1 MYATFVFAVIVI
13 AILIVKRMLWDHYEP
28 EVPGKIQELRRVD
41 RTRAAIYVFAWL
53 SGIALVL
60 AAVYAVQSV
69 PNGNGLGVAI
79 GLGVGIALLLVSNAI
94 SSKYGVTANA
104 IDGAGIG
111 ILYVVCYAMHVRWNL
126 VPLAAALVAMLL
138 VTAVALFLAMRRGS
152 FFIAILGLIG
162 GFAAPSLLGFS
173 DPRTELFAYLFILNA
188 AISWLAFRMRW
199 PLLIALSV
207 LRITIYE
214 WTWVLQSLTD
224 SQLWLAAVIF
234 AAFAI
239 VAAAPFWYRS
249 WYDYPAHFRSIAA
262 VAVLLPLLFAFY
274 MAGNTNYGAHVNVL
288 FGFLLT
294 IALTLFAIVWRGGP
308 VWLHVAGGV
317 ATLLTFGIW
326 FWQWWS
332 QLNAPGSWPEGP
344 VPGLVLTIAVWT
356 ALFIALYLIRTTIF
370 AALLFA
376 VFIGMAFRQ
385 PEDSATL
392 IVAMI
397 GLLIA
402 VLITFIRR
410 GDAILAA
417 IAIAIAAKAVMVLN
431 PLSPLY
437 AVRVSHTLN
446 PPPMPWLVL
455 AAFAILFA
463 ALFALAAKLGRPV
476 FAIIAVA
483 FYAWMLVTVYAPTT
497 AGQLAFAIVPYA
509 LFAAY
514 AFFASRSLMA
524 DVALVL
530 ASLVFFLSAT
540 VTLQSV
546 AGIIPLIEAAVL
558 LALLWRAG
566 RDEPRFTLLVM
577 AALAFFNAA
586 LPFLLPKPFIVIA
599 LALESLALL
608 RLFTRDG
615 YRGFLVWSIGL
626 GIGLYIWI
634 TLDPTIYTYVDTYTF
649 FAYILGFAVAICGG
663 VMLFAAY
670 ITPRNMP
677 RLILLFSLLGLTES
691 WYLINIIIANVYHSS
706 GSALNVGFMDF
717 SAKEDVT
724 YTIAWA
730 VIATGLLFIGLRWDW
745 QGARVGATGLL
756 LLAIAKCFLHDVIRR
771 GDPYRVYSLIGVAL
785 SLLVVGILLQRYS
798 VRRTAAVA
806 A

>member
-28 EVPGKIQELRRVD
+28 EVPGKIHELRRVD
-41 RTRAAIYVFAWL
+41 WTPATINAFAWL

-60 AAVYAVQSV
+60 AAVYAVQSM
-69 PNGNGLGVAI
+69 PNGNWLAAAI
-79 GLGVGIALLLVSNAI
+79 GLGIGIALLFVSAAI
-94 SSKYGVTANA
+94 SGKYGVTADA

-126 VPLAAALVAMLL
+126 VPLWVALLAMVA
-138 VTAVALFLAMRRGS
+138 VTAVALFLAARRGS
-152 FFIAILGLIG
+152 YFIAILGLIG

-173 DPRTELFAYLFILNA
+173 DQPAELFAYLFILNA
-188 AISWLAFRMRW
+188 AVSWLAFRMRW

-249 WYDYPAHFRSIAA
+249 WYDYSPHFRYLAA

-274 MAGNTNYGAHVNVL
+274 VAGNTNYGAQVNIL
-288 FGFLLT
+288 FGFLLV

-308 VWLHVAGGV
+308 AWLHVAGGI
-317 ATLLTFGIW
+317 ATLLTFAIW

-332 QLNAPGSWPEGP
+332 QLNAPGNWPAGP
-344 VPGLVLTIAVWT
+344 VSGLMLSIAVWT

-370 AALLFA
+370 AGLLFG
-376 VFIGMAFRQ
+376 VFIGMAYRQ
-385 PEDSATL
+385 PQDSATL

-402 VLITFIRR
+402 VLITFLRR
-410 GDAILAA
+410 RDAILGA
-417 IAIAIAAKAVMVLN
+417 IAIAIAAKALMVLN
-431 PLSPLY
+431 PLSPFY
-437 AVRVSHTLN
+437 AVQVSHTLN
-446 PPPMPWLVL
+446 PPPIPWLVL

-463 ALFALAAKLGRPV
+463 ALFVLAAKLDRPV

-497 AGQLAFAIVPYA
+497 VGQLAFAIVPYA
-509 LFAAY
+509 LFVAY
-514 AFFASRSLMA
+514 AFFASRSFMA

-540 VTLQSV
+540 ITLQSV

-566 RDEPRFTLLVM
+566 REEPRFTLLVM
-577 AALAFFNAA
+577 SALAFFNAA

-599 LALESLALL
+599 LALESLALSW
-608 RLFTRDG
+608 LFTRDA
-615 YRGFLVWSIGL
+615 YQGFLAWSIGL
-626 GIGLYIWI
+626 AIGLYIWI
-634 TLDPTIYTYVDTYTF
+634 TLDPTIYTYADTYKL
-649 FAYILGFAVAICGG
+649 FAYVFGFAVAICGG
-663 VMLFAAY
+663 IMLLAAY
-670 ITPRNMP
+670 VTPRNMP
-677 RLILLFSLLGLTES
+677 RIALFFSLLGLTES
-691 WYLINIIIANVYHSS
+691 WYLINIIIANVYHST
-706 GSALNVGFMDF
+706 GAALNVGFMDF

-724 YTIAWA
+724 YTIAW
-730 VIATGLLFIGLRWDW
+730 VLIATGLLFIGLHRDW
-745 QGARVGATGLL
+745 PGARVGATGLL
-756 LLAIAKCFLHDVIRR
+756 LLAIGKCFLHDVIRR
-771 GDPYRVYSLIGVAL
+771 GEG
-785 SLLVVGILLQRYS
+785 
-798 VRRTAAVA
+798 RR
-806 A
+806 